1 MIRRYAYWL
10 RALLMLVDGLLAVAL
25 LVVLSIL
32 RFGEDWAVWW
42 RLVVSEPLAFLL
54 LYAGGWIL
62 VLAFHGLYRPRAR
75 WSIRSEAGDLARATL
90 VMALLSIGVLFLF
103 KVPDVSRLFLLFL
116 FPTQFLL
123 ALTTRAALRLG
134 FRWLRGH
141 GYNTRFVVIVG
152 AGPRGQAFAAK
163 LAEHPELGLRIV
175 GFVDDEDF
183 DLPAGWTILGRL
195 EDLPTIL
202 HERVVD
208 EVAICLPFSQWH
220 LVDAI
225 ARISEE
231 EGKIVRVPMDV
242 LDHAFAAGK
251 AEDLDGTPVFSLV
264 SGPDRTLALAVKR
277 IVDVAGSIL
286 GLIILSP
293 VFAAVAIAVKREDG
307 GPVLFRQRRV
317 GLHGRPFEVVK
328 FRSMVPDAES
338 RRADLAGRNE
348 LNGPVF
354 KVTDDPRVTK
364 TGSWLRRYS
373 IDELPQLWNVLRGE
387 MSLVGPRPPL
397 PEEVAAYDV
406 WHRRRLSMKPGMTGL
421 WQVRARREPEFDRWV
436 SADLEYIDRWSL
448 WLDLKILART
458 IPAALE
464 GR

>member
-32 RFGEDWAVWW
+32 RFGTDWAVWW
-42 RLVVSEPLAFLL
+42 RLVVPEPLAFLA
-54 LYAGGWIL
+54 LYAGGWVA

-75 WSIRSEAGDLARATL
+75 WSIRSEAADLARATL

-103 KVPDVSRLFLLFL
+103 KVPDVSRLFLLLL
-116 FPTQFLL
+116 FPTQFAL
-123 ALTTRAALRLG
+123 ALTTRAALRVG
-134 FRWLRGH
+134 FRWLRGR
-141 GYNTRFVVIVG
+141 GYNTRFVVLVG
-152 AGPRGQAFAAK
+152 AGPRGQAFATK
-163 LAEHPELGLRIV
+163 LGEHPELGLRIA

-183 DLPAGWTILGRL
+183 ALPPDWKLLGRL

-208 EVAICLPFSQWH
+208 EVVICLPFSQWH

-251 AEDLDGTPVFSLV
+251 VEELDGVPVFSIV

-277 IVDVAGSIL
+277 VVDVVGAVL
-286 GLIILSP
+286 GLIVLSP
-293 VFAAVAIAVKREDG
+293 LFGVIAVMVRREDG

-328 FRSMVPDAES
+328 FRSMVPGAEGH
-338 RRADLAGRNE
+338 RAGLAAHNE
-348 LNGPVF
+348 VNGPAF
-354 KVTDDPRVTK
+354 KITADPRVTR
-364 TGSWLRRYS
+364 TGQWLRRLS
-373 IDELPQLWNVLRGE
+373 LDELPQLWNVLRGE

-397 PEEVAAYDV
+397 PQEVAAYDV

-421 WQVRARREPEFDRWV
+421 WQVRSRREPEFDRWV

-448 WLDLKILART
+448 WLDFTILART